1 MGLYTYLFYI
11 LLNIS
16 AMSKD
21 PYQIKKTV
29 NTKKGS
35 FTYYSLTELENQ
47 GYKIHKLPF
56 SIRILLEN
64 ALRNFDDFSVTKEN
78 IETLLHWSPK
88 GSDKNIPFKPARVL
102 MQDFTGVPAV
112 VDIAALRA
120 EVARK
125 GKNPNLINPLIPVD
139 LVIDHS
145 VQVDYFGT
153 EYAYKRNMDE
163 EYKRNTERYQFL
175 KWAQNSFDNFSVV
188 PPGMGICHQVNL
200 EYLSKGVVERNS
212 EIFPDTLV
220 GTDSHTPMVNGI
232 GVVAWGVGG
241 IEAEAAILG
250 QPIYFIMPEVI
261 GLKLT
266 GKLPLG
272 ATATDLVLTIA
283 DLLRKFGV
291 VGKFV
296 EVFGDGLSN
305 LSVPDR
311 ATIGNMSPEFGCT
324 ITYFP
329 IDDKTLEYMRK
340 SNRFEE
346 QLNLVETY
354 CKTNMLWRENED
366 KITYTAVLELDLST
380 IEPTVAGPKR
390 PQDKI
395 LLKNFKDRFI
405 DLLDKSFDR
414 KYIAQGDREI
424 EKFITQWNAEGG
436 DQPVNKPSEKTLATD
451 MEVQEKDGLKT
462 VWITRGQEK
471 FMLSDG
477 AVVIAAIT
485 SCTNTS
491 NPFVMVGAGLVA
503 KKAREHGID
512 VKPWVKTSLA
522 PGSKVVTDYL
532 EKADLMKDLEALQFH
547 LVGYGCTS
555 CIGNSG
561 PLPKQIAKAL
571 DEHNLVVT
579 SVLSGNRNFEAR
591 IHPQVKM
598 NFLMSPMLVVAYA
611 IAGRVDIDLINEPI
625 SYDSNQEPIFLK
637 DIWPTDNEI
646 NEILSRVLSPKD
658 FSKNY
663 GEIYEGNEIWR
674 NLEIPKGKLYE
685 WDKNSTYIKEIPFF
699 HNISEHPEQLKDIND
714 ARALLVL
721 GDSVTTDHISPAG
734 AFSAESASGKY
745 LLERG
750 VKKENFNSYGS
761 RRGNDE
767 VMVRGTFANVR
778 IKNKL
783 TNKEGGYT
791 KFLPTGE
798 ELTVYDASVKYKKEQ
813 TPLLVLAGKEYGSG
827 SSRDWAAKGT
837 FLLGIKAVLAES
849 YERIHRSN
857 LVGMG
862 VLPLQYK
869 NGETAK
875 KLGLTGKEIFTVTG
889 ITNDIKPLKEIQI
902 TAKNERGEAKI
913 FQVVARLD
921 SQIEIEY
928 YRHGGILQYVLRQFL
943 DKKF

>member
-1 MGLYTYLFYI
+1 
-11 LLNIS
+11 
-16 AMSKD
+16 MSKD
-21 PYQIKKTV
+21 LYQ
-29 NTKKGS
+29 TKKLLTTKNGT
-35 FTYYSLTELENQ
+35 FTYYSLAELENQ
-47 GYKIHKLPF
+47 GHNISRLPF

-64 ALRNFDDFSVTKEN
+64 ALRNFDDFAVTKEN
-78 IETLLHWSPK
+78 IETILQWQPE
-88 GSDKNIPFKPARVL
+88 GSDKDIPFKPARVL

-112 VDIAALRA
+112 VDIASLRA
-120 EVARK
+120 EIARK
-125 GKNPNLINPLIPVD
+125 GKNPDEINPLIPVD

-153 EYAYKRNMDE
+153 EYAYNRNMDE
-163 EYKRNTERYQFL
+163 EYKRNQERYQFL
-175 KWAQNSFDNFSVV
+175 KWAQKSFTNFSVV

-200 EYLSKGVVERNS
+200 EYLSKGVIERNG

-250 QPIYFIMPEVI
+250 QPIYFITPQVI

-266 GKLPLG
+266 GRLPLG
-272 ATATDLVLTIA
+272 STATDLVLSIA
-283 DLLRKFGV
+283 ELLRKYGV

-296 EVFGDGLSN
+296 EVFGPGLDN

-329 IDDKTLEYMRK
+329 VDDKTLEYMRR
-340 SNRFEE
+340 SNRSEE
-346 QLNLVETY
+346 QVKLVEDY
-354 CKTNMLWRENED
+354 CKANMLWRTGTED
-366 KITYTAVLELDLST
+366 IHYTDIIDLDIST
-380 IEPTVAGPKR
+380 IEPSVAGPKR

-395 LLKNFKDRFI
+395 LLKNFKSKFI
-405 DLLDKSFDR
+405 SLLDETYGR
-414 KYIAQGDREI
+414 KYTEDKQLSR
-424 EKFITQWNAEGG
+424 WMAEGG
-436 DQPVNKPSEKTLATD
+436 SQPVTQPKTELTP
-451 MEVQEKDGLKT
+451 EPEIEET
-462 VWITRGQEK
+462 VVNGMKNVWVTIGEES

-477 AVVIAAIT
+477 AVAIAAIT

-503 KKAREHGID
+503 RKAREHGLKT
-512 VKPWVKTSLA
+512 KPWVKTSLA

-532 EKADLMKDLEALQFH
+532 EKADLLDDLEAMQFH
-547 LVGYGCTS
+547 TVGYGCTS

-561 PLPKQIAKAL
+561 PLPTFVAKAVE
-571 DEHNLVVT
+571 EHDVVVA

-611 IAGRVDIDLINEPI
+611 IAGRVDVDLINEPI
-625 SYDSNQEPIFLK
+625 SFDPNQQPVYLK
-637 DIWPTDNEI
+637 DIWPADDEI
-646 NEILSRVLSPKD
+646 NELMRSVLSPND
-658 FSKNY
+658 FAKNY
-663 GEIYEGNEIWR
+663 AEIFEGNDIWR
-674 NLEIPKGKLYE
+674 NLDVPDERLYQ
-685 WDKNSTYIKEIPFF
+685 WDENSTYIKEVPFF
-699 HNISEHPEQLKDIND
+699 YNISDDAPPLNDIHD

-721 GDSVTTDHISPAG
+721 GDSITTDHISPAG
-734 AFSAESASGKY
+734 QFNESSSAGKY
-745 LLERG
+745 LISRG
-750 VKKENFNSYGS
+750 VKRENFNSYGS

-783 TNKEGGYT
+783 AQKEGSFT
-791 KFLPTGE
+791 KYFPTGE
-798 ELTVYDASVKYKKEQ
+798 ELSVYDASIKYKQTQ
-813 TPLLVLAGKEYGSG
+813 TPLVVLAGKEYGSG
-827 SSRDWAAKGT
+827 SSRDWAAKGA

-869 NGETAK
+869 LGDTAES
-875 KLGLTGKEIFTVTG
+875 LGLTGNEVFTISV
-889 ITNDIKPLKEIQI
+889 IAEDIKPLKKVQVIAKKEDGSEI
-902 TAKNERGEAKI
+902 KFEAI
-913 FQVVARLD
+913 ARVD
-921 SQIEIEY
+921 SKIEIEY
-928 YRHGGILQYVLRQFL
+928 YRNGGILQYVLRQFL
-943 DKKF
+943 KKTS

>member
-1 MGLYTYLFYI
+1 
-11 LLNIS
+11 
-16 AMSKD
+16 MSKD
-21 PYQIKKTV
+21 LYQIKKLLT
-29 NTKKGS
+29 TKNGTY
-35 FTYYSLTELENQ
+35 TYYSLTELEKQ
-47 GYKIHKLPF
+47 GHAINKLPF

-64 ALRNFDDFSVTKEN
+64 ALRNFDDFAVTKEN
-78 IETLLHWSPK
+78 IETILQWKPV
-88 GSDKNIPFKPARVL
+88 GSDKDIPFKPARVL

-112 VDIAALRA
+112 VDIASLRA
-120 EVARK
+120 EIARK
-125 GKNPNLINPLIPVD
+125 GKNPDEINPLIPVD
-139 LVIDHS
+139 LIIDHS

-153 EYAYKRNMDE
+153 EYAYNRNMDE
-163 EYKRNTERYQFL
+163 EYKRNKERYQFL
-175 KWAQNSFDNFSVV
+175 KWAQTSFNNFSVV

-200 EYLSKGVVERNS
+200 EYLSKGVIERNG

-232 GVVAWGVGG
+232 GVLAWGVGG
-241 IEAEAAILG
+241 IEAEAALLG
-250 QPIYFIMPEVI
+250 QPIYFVMPEVI

-266 GKLPLG
+266 GKPPLG
-272 ATATDLVLTIA
+272 STATDLVLTIA
-283 DLLRKFGV
+283 ELLRKYGV

-296 EVFGDGLSN
+296 EVFGPGLDH

-329 IDDKTLEYMRK
+329 IDDKTMEYMRK
-340 SNRFEE
+340 SNRSEE
-346 QLNLVETY
+346 HVKLVEDY
-354 CKTNMLWRENED
+354 CKANMLWRTGAEN
-366 KITYTAVLELDLST
+366 ITYTDVVELDLAT

-395 LLKNFKDRFI
+395 LLKNFKTKFI
-405 DLLDKSFDR
+405 DLLHQSYGR
-414 KYIAQGDREI
+414 KYIQPPEQLTRW
-424 EKFITQWNAEGG
+424 FAEGG
-436 DQPVNKPSEKTLATD
+436 GQPVQPPLPMPPQTKIEEKV
-451 MEVQEKDGLKT
+451 EDGMKT
-462 VWITRGQEK
+462 VWVTVGQEK
-471 FMLSDG
+471 FMVADG

-491 NPFVMVGAGLVA
+491 NPFVMIGAGLVA
-503 KKAREHGID
+503 RKAREHGLDI
-512 VKPWVKTSLA
+512 KPWVKTSLA

-532 EKADLMKDLEALQFH
+532 EKADLLDDLEALQFH

-561 PLPKQIAKAL
+561 PLPPYIAKAI
-571 DEHNLVVT
+571 EEYNLVTV

-611 IAGRVDIDLINEPI
+611 IAGRVDIDLYNEPI
-625 SYDSNQEPIFLK
+625 SFDPNQQPVYLK
-637 DIWPTDNEI
+637 DIWPKDDEI
-646 NEILSRVLSPKD
+646 NEVMSKILSPKD
-658 FSKNY
+658 FAKNY
-663 GEIYEGNEIWR
+663 GEIFEGNEIWR
-674 NLEIPKGKLYE
+674 NLVVPDDKLYIWE
-685 WDKNSTYIKEIPFF
+685 KTSTYIKEAPFF
-699 HNISEHPEQLKDIND
+699 YNISDDAEPLIDIHN

-721 GDSVTTDHISPAG
+721 GDSITTDHISPAG
-734 AFSAESASGKY
+734 QFNEFSSAGEY
-745 LLERG
+745 LISRG
-750 VKKENFNSYGS
+750 VEKANFNSYGS

-783 TNKEGGYT
+783 AGKEGGYT
-791 KFLPTGE
+791 QHLPSRKE
-798 ELTVYDASVKYKKEQ
+798 MSVYDASVKYQQDQ
-813 TPLLVLAGKEYGSG
+813 TPLVVMAGKEYGSG

-837 FLLGIKAVLAES
+837 FLLGIKAIVAES

-869 NGETAK
+869 DGDTAE
-875 KLGLTGKEIFTVTG
+875 KLGLTGNEIFTITG
-889 ITNDIKPLKEIQI
+889 IAEDIKPLKEVQVI
-902 TAKNERGEAKI
+902 AKKEDGQEIKFNAI
-913 FQVVARLD
+913 ARMD
-921 SQIEIEY
+921 SKIEIEY

-943 DKKF
+943 EKAN

>member
-1 MGLYTYLFYI
+1 MQ
-11 LLNIS
+11 
-16 AMSKD
+16 KD
-21 PYQIKKTV
+21 IFNIKKTLKV
-29 NTKKGS
+29 QGKSYN
-35 FTYYSLTELENQ
+35 YYSLPDLQKQ
-47 GYKIHKLPF
+47 GNAIEKLPF

-64 ALRNFDDFSVTKEN
+64 ALRNFDDFSVTREN
-78 IETLLHWSPK
+78 IDTLLHWQPE
-88 GSDKNIPFKPARVL
+88 GTDKDIPFKPARVL

-125 GKNPNLINPLIPVD
+125 GRDPETINPLIPVD

-153 EYAYKRNMDE
+153 AYSYQRNIDE
-163 EYKRNTERYQFL
+163 EYKRNQERYQFL

-200 EYLSKGVVERNS
+200 EYLSKGVIARNG
-212 EIFPDTLV
+212 EVFPDTLV

-250 QPIYFIMPEVI
+250 QPIYFVMPEVI

-266 GKLPLG
+266 GKLPFG
-272 ATATDLVLTIA
+272 STATDLVLTIA
-283 DLLRKFGV
+283 NLLRKHGV

-296 EVFGDGLSN
+296 EVFGPGLEH

-329 IDDKTLEYMRK
+329 IDDKTLEYMAK
-340 SNRFEE
+340 SNRSPE
-346 QLNLVETY
+346 QIALVEQY
-354 CKTNMLWRENED
+354 CKANMLWRENED
-366 KITYTAVLELDLST
+366 KINYTHVLELDVST
-380 IEPTVAGPKR
+380 IEPSVAGPSR

-395 LLKNFKDRFI
+395 LLKDFKGKFI
-405 DLLDKSFDR
+405 ELLDKSYNR
-414 KYIAQGDREI
+414 KYISHEDRDIEKSIKRFYGEGGGQPQPQKEKEALPTEVESREI
-424 EKFITQWNAEGG
+424 N
-436 DQPVNKPSEKTLATD
+436 
-451 MEVQEKDGLKT
+451 GLKT

-477 AVVIAAIT
+477 AVAIAAIT

-503 KKAREHGID
+503 QKARERGLDI
-512 VKPWVKTSLA
+512 KPWVKTSLA

-561 PLPKQIAKAL
+561 PLPSDIAKVV

-598 NFLMSPMLVVAYA
+598 NFLMSPMLVVAFA
-611 IAGRVDIDLINEPI
+611 IAGRVDIDLMNEPI
-625 SYDSNQEPIFLK
+625 SFDSNREPVFLK
-637 DIWPTDNEI
+637 DIWPTDDEI
-646 NEILSRVLSPKD
+646 NEILSRVLAPGD
-658 FSKNY
+658 FARNY
-663 GEIYEGNEIWR
+663 GEIFHGNEIWR
-674 NLEIPKGKLYE
+674 NLNVPTGKLYD
-685 WDKNSTYIKEIPFF
+685 WDDNSTYIKEIPFF
-699 HNISEHPEQLKDIND
+699 HDISEQPAPMEDIKN
-714 ARALLVL
+714 ARALLML

-734 AFSAESASGKY
+734 AFNEHSASGKY
-745 LLERG
+745 LSARG
-750 VKKENFNSYGS
+750 VERKNYNSYGS

-778 IKNKL
+778 IKNSL
-783 TNKEGGYT
+783 ATREGGYT
-791 KFLPTGE
+791 RHFPSGKE
-798 ELTVYDASVKYKKEQ
+798 ISVYDAAIQYKEEGI
-813 TPLLVLAGKEYGSG
+813 PLVVLTGKEYGSG

-837 FLLGIKAVLAES
+837 FLLGIKCVLAES

-869 NGETAK
+869 PGDTAY
-875 KLGLTGKEIFTVTG
+875 KLGLTGKETFSISG
-889 ITNDIKPLKEIQI
+889 ISDHMTPLKQVQVTAMNDDGEEIKFDAI
-902 TAKNERGEAKI
+902 
-913 FQVVARLD
+913 ARLD
-921 SQIEIEY
+921 SKIEIEY
-928 YRHGGILQYVLRQFL
+928 YRNGGILQYVLRQFL
-943 DKKF
+943 DKKE